1 MTRVAIVLAV
11 VVVAI
16 IVNVVSRRRRVATP
30 TQGDRELPTQLDRG
44 DFARPDAPWL
54 VVAFTS
60 SSCNTCADVE
70 RKVRVL
76 DSREVVV
83 QVAEYLADRAL
94 HDKYSIDAVPAVVMA
109 DARGVVQAAFL
120 GPVSATDLWA
130 ALARVRDGGD
140 AACGHESN

>member
-1 MTRVAIVLAV
+1 MTRVAIVLT
-11 VVVAI
+11 VVAA
-16 IVNVVSRRRRVATP
+16 VAVASAVLQRRRRAAP
-30 TQGDRELPTQLDRG
+30 TQGGAQLPTQLDRA

-70 RKVRVL
+70 RKVKVL

-83 QVAEYLADRAL
+83 HVAEYVADRAL

-140 AACGHESN
+140 AACGRESN

>member
-1 MTRVAIVLAV
+1 MTRVAIVVAV

-16 IVNVVSRRRRVATP
+16 VVNVVARRRRVTTP
-30 TQGDRELPTQLDRG
+30 TQGDRELPTQLDRA

-54 VVAFTS
+54 VAAFTS
-60 SSCNTCADVE
+60 RSCNTCADIE
-70 RKVRVL
+70 RKVKVL

-83 QVAEYLADRAL
+83 QVAEYVADRAL

-140 AACGHESN
+140 AACGRELN